1 MIAVLRLA
9 APLAVVLAVCAVVEA
24 DLQIGLSPGIAGQQD
39 TTFASKAAP
48 VRVDV
53 LVTDNGAAV
62 TGLTAADFEVT
73 DSGVVQQIDLIE
85 FGKLPLNV
93 ILALDMS
100 ASTTGERL
108 LHMRLAAR
116 AVLGGLGSADRA
128 ALLTFSDGIELA
140 HALSADVA
148 AVRAAL
154 DKVQPAGGTALVDGA
169 YSALMLAGRDAG
181 RDLVVVFSDGRDTAS
196 ILPAERVLE
205 SARRS
210 DAVVYGVTAGS
221 SGTVGFVSSLSEQT
235 GGQSLEISSTMDLQ
249 KAFVGIL
256 DEFRRRYVLS
266 FTPRGVSATGW
277 HRLQVRVKGRR
288 PAITA
293 RQGYMAGG

>member
-73 DSGVVQQIDLIE
+73 DNGVVQQIDLIE

>member
-1 MIAVLRLA
+1 VLRIAVTSAIVVALSA
-9 APLAVVLAVCAVVEA
+9 A
-24 DLQIGLSPGIAGQQD
+24 GIHGQQEA
-39 TTFASKAAP
+39 TFASKAAP

-53 LVTDNGAAV
+53 LVAENGAAV

-73 DSGVVQQIDLIE
+73 DNGVPQQVDLIE

-93 ILALDMS
+93 IMALDLS
-100 ASTTGERL
+100 ESTTGERL
-108 LHMRLAAR
+108 LHLRLAAR
-116 AVLGGLGSADRA
+116 AVLAGLGSTDRA
-128 ALLTFSDGIELA
+128 ALLTFRDGVQLA
-140 HALSADVA
+140 QALTADVA

-154 DKVQPAGGTALVDGA
+154 DRLQPAGGTALIDGA

-181 RDLVVVFSDGRDTAS
+181 RDLVVVFSDGLDTSS
-196 ILPAERVLE
+196 ILPADRVLE

-221 SGTVGFVSSLSEQT
+221 SGKVGFVRALSDQT
-235 GGQSLEISSTMDLQ
+235 GGQSLEISSTMGLQ

-266 FTPRGVSATGW
+266 FMPRGVSSTGW
-277 HRLQVRVKGRR
+277 HRLSVRVKGRR
-288 PAITA
+288 ASITA
-293 RQGYMAGG
+293 RQGYTAGG